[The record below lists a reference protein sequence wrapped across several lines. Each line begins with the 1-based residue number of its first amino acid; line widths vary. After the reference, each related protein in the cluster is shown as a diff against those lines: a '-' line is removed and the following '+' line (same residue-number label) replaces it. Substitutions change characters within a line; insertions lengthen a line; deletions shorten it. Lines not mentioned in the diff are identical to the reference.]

1 MARTKVRLTLAASP
15 EPPQLMAGAFP
26 GMECVPEEVVAVN
39 GYDASVPAAQV
50 GGYATITP
58 ANGANTL
65 TAAQSWAEYLL
76 CKATASGAVTVTSLQ
91 PLSVH
96 ARQLVRNETSQ
107 TITFKWAGDAVRLAI
122 ATLTSVDVR
131 CDGVIALAG
140 HIGT

>member
-26 GMECVPEEVVAVN
+26 GMECVPEEVTSVN

-50 GGYATITP
+50 GGYAAITP
-58 ANGANTL
+58 VNGANAL
-65 TAAQSWAEYLL
+65 SAAQSWAEYLV
-76 CKATASGAVTVTSLQ
+76 CAAGATGAVTVTSTQ
-91 PLSVH
+91 PASVY

-107 TITFKWAGDAVRLAI
+107 TVTFKWAGDAVGLAI